1 MSGSYGLTVGEGL
14 QVRRPARIVL
24 YDDMRFGSYFVAEPD
39 SSGPA
44 SYDRLLRFLIRKG
57 RSREDA
63 EDLIQEAMLRLHTYT
78 GEDVQ
83 NKEAFLRCAV
93 RNLAIDQYR
102 RDRSRLQGEVPID
115 DIDQQSLLIAPGPTP
130 DQILDDQQ
138 RLDGL
143 IARLDAVSPRTREI
157 FLAHR
162 SGYSFAEIADHMNI
176 AKITVKRHVARAR
189 AVLMKVDD
197 QVIDDSSAG
206 IV

>member
-1 MSGSYGLTVGEGL
+1 MSGSYALTVGEGL
-14 QVRRPARIVL
+14 KVCRLAPIVL

-39 SSGPA
+39 SSDPA
-44 SYDRLLRFLIRKG
+44 SYDRLLRFLMHKG

-102 RDRSRLQGEVPID
+102 RDRARLQGEVPID
-115 DIDQQSLLIAPGPTP
+115 DIDQRSPLIAPGPTP

-143 IARLDAVSPRTREI
+143 IARLDAVNPRTREI
-157 FLAHR
+157 YLAHR
-162 SGYSFAEIADHMNI
+162 SGYSHAEIADHMNI
-176 AKITVKRHVARAR
+176 AKITVERHIARAR

-197 QVIDDSSAG
+197 
-206 IV
+206 

>member
-1 MSGSYGLTVGEGL
+1 MSGSYALTVGGGL
-14 QVRRPARIVL
+14 KVYRPVPIVL
-24 YDDMRFGSYFVAEPD
+24 YDDGRFGSYFVAEPAPSD
-39 SSGPA
+39 PA
-44 SYDRLLRFLIRKG
+44 FYDRLLRFLMRKG

-115 DIDQQSLLIAPGPTP
+115 DVDQRSPLIAPGPTP

-143 IARLDAVSPRTREI
+143 IARLDAVNPRTREI
-157 FLAHR
+157 YLAHR

-189 AVLMKVDD
+189 AILMKADD
-197 QVIDDSSAG
+197 
-206 IV
+206 

>member
-39 SSGPA
+39 SSDPA
-44 SYDRLLRFLIRKG
+44 SYDRLLRFLMRKG

-63 EDLIQEAMLRLHTYT
+63 EDLIQAMLRRLHTYT

-102 RDRSRLQGEVPID
+102 RDRLRLQGEVPID
-115 DIDQQSLLIAPGPTP
+115 DIDQQNPLIAPGPTP

-143 IARLDAVSPRTREI
+143 IARFDAVSPRTREI
-157 FLAHR
+157 YLAHR

-189 AVLMKVDD
+189 AILMKADD
-197 QVIDDSSAG
+197 
-206 IV
+206 

>member
-1 MSGSYGLTVGEGL
+1 MSGSYALAVGKGPK
-14 QVRRPARIVL
+14 VCRPVPIVL

-39 SSGPA
+39 LSDAA
-44 SYDRLLRFLIRKG
+44 SFDRLLRYLMRKG
-57 RSREDA
+57 RSRENA

-102 RDRSRLQGEVPID
+102 RDRSRLVGEIPIE
-115 DIDQQSLLIAPGPTP
+115 DIDRQSPLIAPGPTP

-157 FLAHR
+157 YLAHQL
-162 SGYSFAEIADHMNI
+162 GYSYAEIAAHMNI
-176 AKITVKRHVARAR
+176 AEITIKRHIARAR
-189 AVLMKVDD
+189 VVLMKVDD
-197 QVIDDSSAG
+197 
-206 IV
+206 

>member
-1 MSGSYGLTVGEGL
+1 MSGSYALTVGEGL
-14 QVRRPARIVL
+14 KVCRPAPIVL
-24 YDDMRFGSYFVAEPD
+24 YDDGRFGSYFVAEPAPSD
-39 SSGPA
+39 PA
-44 SYDRLLRFLIRKG
+44 FYDRLLRFLMRKG

-115 DIDQQSLLIAPGPTP
+115 DVDQRSPLIAPGSTP

-157 FLAHR
+157 YLAHR
-162 SGYSFAEIADHMNI
+162 SGYGFAEIADHMNI

-197 QVIDDSSAG
+197 
-206 IV
+206 

>member
-1 MSGSYGLTVGEGL
+1 MSGSYALAVGKGPK
-14 QVRRPARIVL
+14 VCRPVPIVL

-39 SSGPA
+39 LSDAA
-44 SYDRLLRFLIRKG
+44 SFDRLLRYLMRKG
-57 RSREDA
+57 RSRENA

-83 NKEAFLRCAV
+83 NKETFLRCAV

-102 RDRSRLQGEVPID
+102 RDRSRLVGEIPIE
-115 DIDQQSLLIAPGPTP
+115 DIDRQSPLIAPGPTP

-157 FLAHR
+157 YLAHQL
-162 SGYSFAEIADHMNI
+162 GYSYAEIAAHTNI
-176 AKITVKRHVARAR
+176 AEITIKRHIARAR
-189 AVLMKVDD
+189 VVLMKVDD
-197 QVIDDSSAG
+197 
-206 IV
+206 